1 MSWRDLGSWWIAE
14 VATDPAYEQ
23 VVTPLILDALKPHA
37 GSSYLELGCGE
48 GRTLRTLVE
57 LGAVPIGID
66 INEDLARLSGGR
78 CAVAEAPTLPIRTS
92 SVDGVYLVLALEHVE
107 DHGLVFSEAAR
118 VTRSRGVLALVC
130 NHPIWTAPESTPV
143 TDSDGEVLWRP
154 GDYFSR
160 GSSTVPA
167 ADQEVIF
174 HHRTMASLL
183 NTAADSGWSLELMIE
198 QPHHELS
205 DQSGIPRLL
214 ACRWSL
220 LP

>member
-92 SVDGVYLVLALEHVE
+92 SVDGVYLVLALEHIV
-107 DHGLVFSEAAR
+107 DHALVFAEAAR
-118 VTRSRGVLALVC
+118 VTRSGGVLALVC
-130 NHPIWTAPESTPV
+130 NHPIWTAPNSTPI
-143 TDSDGEVLWRP
+143 TDHDGEVLWRP
-154 GDYFSR
+154 GDYFSD
-160 GSSTVPA
+160 GSSTVLA
-167 ADQEVIF
+167 GDHDITF
-174 HHRTMASLL
+174 HHRTMASLM
-183 NTAADSGWSLELMIE
+183 NAAAEAGWSLKQVIE
-198 QPHHELS
+198 QAHHEYD
-205 DQSGIPRLL
+205 DQAGIPRLL